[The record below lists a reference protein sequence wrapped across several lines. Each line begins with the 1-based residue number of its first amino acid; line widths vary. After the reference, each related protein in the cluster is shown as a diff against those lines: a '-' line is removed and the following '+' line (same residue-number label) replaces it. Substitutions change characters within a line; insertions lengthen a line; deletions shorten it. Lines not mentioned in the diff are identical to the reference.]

1 MDNADGRS
9 APPAAGILDAAVE
22 GLTLWEE
29 KNRSLDDYLAFDLR
43 RPELRRSVGNL
54 LGAFFRRKRVIDS
67 AIRHHTER
75 PPHDEARRVL
85 EIALAQCLFQTGAPR
100 EVMVFLAVEKARRE
114 LGVGTGNFVNAV
126 LRKVLAEPPEIT
138 DDPKSVLPFELW
150 QRWKKLMPRRIK
162 DMARTFLEIPP
173 TVCRACGDFVPQM
186 EELKFD
192 FAGGCHFYKVEK
204 PGELLA
210 SAEFAAGMF
219 YMQDPATALAPS
231 MLELAGDES
240 ICDLCAAPGGKA
252 LMIAERL
259 NKTGSITMYDRSGV
273 RQKLTRENF
282 SRRRLEAQYRIE
294 IADAQ
299 DAHGTFDA
307 VLCDVPCSN
316 TGVFR
321 RRPDAL
327 WRQSAEHLAGLV
339 KLQHGILD
347 AAAKLVKPGGRLVY
361 STCSIEPE
369 ENGLQAAAF
378 AERHPEFKLEKQRQL
393 YPENEHDGAYAALLI
408 KQL

>member
-1 MDNADGRS
+1 MGSADGR
-9 APPAAGILDAAVE
+9 AVPPAAGILDAAVS

-43 RPELRRSVGNL
+43 HPEFRRSVGNL
-54 LGAFFRRKRVIDS
+54 LTVFFRRKRVIDS
-67 AIRHHTER
+67 AIRHHAAR
-75 PPHDEARRVL
+75 PPRDEARRIL
-85 EIALAQCLFQTGAPR
+85 EIALAQCMFQTGAPR
-100 EVMVFLAVEKARRE
+100 EVMVFLAVEKTRRE
-114 LGVGTGNFVNAV
+114 LGVGTGNFVNAL

-138 DDPKSVLPFELW
+138 DEPKSVLPTDLW
-150 QRWKKLMPRRIK
+150 RRWKKLMPRKIG
-162 DMARTFLEIPP
+162 DLTRTFLATPP
-173 TVCRACGDFVPQM
+173 SVCRACGGFVPKL
-186 EELKFD
+186 EELNFD
-192 FAGGCHFYKVEK
+192 FTGGYRFYRVEK

-210 SAEFAAGMF
+210 SADFEQGLV
-219 YMQDPATALAPS
+219 YMQDPAAALAPS
-231 MLELAGDES
+231 MLEFTGGEHV
-240 ICDLCAAPGGKA
+240 CDLCAAPGGKA
-252 LMIAERL
+252 LMIAEKL
-259 NKTGSITMYDRSGV
+259 NKDGLLVMYDRSEV

-294 IADAQ
+294 VADAR
-299 DAHGTFDA
+299 DARGSFDA

-327 WRQSAEHLAGLV
+327 WRQSEEHLAELV
-339 KLQHGILD
+339 ALQKNILD

-378 AERHPEFKLEKQRQL
+378 MARHPEFKIEKQRQI
-393 YPENEHDGAYAALLI
+393 YPETDHDGAYAALLTR
-408 KQL
+408 QL